1 MLEAENFRNW
11 KLISP
16 SEIANWPFF
25 IQNLKI
31 FSFQKTGMSL
41 NIIIMW
47 EGILLNETG
56 VWLTFGAYFTHSPLP
71 PPPSLQVVFAQS
83 LIAISVF
90 PWNFTWNLPQCEVAI
105 IFAKNIILDMY
116 RGYFRVVTNI
126 SFKIKE
132 RAQRVIYF
140 LLTETNKII
149 SPSLHVIFFLLS
161 DGHERY
167 LVNLVL
173 Q

>member
-1 MLEAENFRNW
+1 MI
-11 KLISP
+11 KLRLKKSSIRQEFLNSNLALSESMGEDLFQRGGWALILSLCERGFCLMRRGYDLLLGHISP
-16 SEIANWPFF
+16 IPPS
-25 IQNLKI
+25 
-31 FSFQKTGMSL
+31 
-41 NIIIMW
+41 
-47 EGILLNETG
+47 
-56 VWLTFGAYFTHSPLP
+56 P

>member
-1 MLEAENFRNW
+1 MI
-11 KLISP
+11 KLRLKKSSIRQEFLNSNLAL
-16 SEIANWPFF
+16 SESMGED
-25 IQNLKI
+25 L
-31 FSFQKTGMSL
+31 FQRG
-41 NIIIMW
+41 
-47 EGILLNETG
+47 GG
-56 VWLTFGAYFTHSPLP
+56 GGGGGGAYFPHAPRPPP